1 MKLASII
8 PRCQGGRRSQL
19 DVRASARGCRPEK
32 LSVGEQEA
40 LSNAI
45 EKYASLSYDEIK
57 ENRRTFEAPPVKT
70 AIERVQSHARMSYA
84 EREQFRAS
92 LKGLA

>member
-1 MKLASII
+1 MDAGPVPSRLYDMLKI
-8 PRCQGGRRSQL
+8 
-19 DVRASARGCRPEK
+19 VRGDSYLPDTEG
-32 LSVGEQEA
+32 LG
-40 LSNAI
+40 
-45 EKYASLSYDEIK
+45 KYFQV

-84 EREQFRAS
+84 EREQLRAS

>member
-1 MKLASII
+1 MPSRLYDMLKI
-8 PRCQGGRRSQL
+8 
-19 DVRASARGCRPEK
+19 VRGD
-32 LSVGEQEA
+32 
-40 LSNAI
+40 
-45 EKYASLSYDEIK
+45 SYLPDTEGLGQYFQV

-84 EREQFRAS
+84 EREQLRAS